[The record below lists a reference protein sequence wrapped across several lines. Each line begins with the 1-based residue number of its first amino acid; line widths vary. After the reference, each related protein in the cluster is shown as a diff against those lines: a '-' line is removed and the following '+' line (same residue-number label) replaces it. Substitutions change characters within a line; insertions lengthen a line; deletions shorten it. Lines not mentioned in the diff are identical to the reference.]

1 MLVRYDGGGDGE
13 AGDGGGDGCGGDG
26 GSRGDGDDEWCILAM
41 AMAGDERLV
50 PIDVR

>member
-1 MLVRYDGGGDGE
+1 MVVVMVRLVS
-13 AGDGGGDGCGGDG
+13 CGGDG

-50 PIDVR
+50 PTDVR